1 MASRPKQSANREGR
15 MSLGQH
21 LVELRKRLTIAAV
34 AILVAAVGSWW
45 LVPFAFDSLRSPLTQ
60 AGILDHRVVSLN
72 FQGLTTA
79 FDVKIQIAITIGVVI
94 SSPVWLYQIW
104 AFIVPGLKRRERRYA
119 YGFLGSAIPLFLA
132 GCVAGWFIMPHMV
145 QLLTSFADKPDTS
158 LINAKDYV
166 DFILK
171 LVIAVGIGFV
181 LPVFLVLLNFIGIL
195 SAKTILKGWR
205 VAVILITVFTALV
218 TPSADVISM
227 FILAVPM
234 VALFFG
240 AALVAWLHDRSVAK
254 RLETFAA
261 EIAV

>member
-1 MASRPKQSANREGR
+1 
-15 MSLGQH
+15 
-21 LVELRKRLTIAAV
+21 
-34 AILVAAVGSWW
+34 
-45 LVPFAFDSLRSPLTQ
+45 
-60 AGILDHRVVSLN
+60 
-72 FQGLTTA
+72 
-79 FDVKIQIAITIGVVI
+79 
-94 SSPVWLYQIW
+94 
-104 AFIVPGLKRRERRYA
+104 
-119 YGFLGSAIPLFLA
+119 
-132 GCVAGWFIMPHMV
+132 MPHMV